1 MNLFTR
7 QSPTPAEL
15 PELAAKDYHAAAAR
29 CVELARDVAAL
40 RTKPPALK
48 DCLAILERHAAA
60 RRAEFEA
67 VIDERLASLAD
78 PDFNEGE
85 SALLD
90 LTRFLAP
97 GELGGFPYDESM
109 WGLMSDRLL
118 AIAETRLKV
127 LGFGKGPTIEE
138 KRRALEALQRE
149 HEETARVR
157 DESLSLWRKL
167 TNKPGGFPS

>member
-1 MNLFTR
+1 MFTR

-15 PELAAKDYHAAAAR
+15 PELAAKDYRAAAAR
-29 CVELARDVAAL
+29 CDELQRDIAAL

-48 DCLAILERHAAA
+48 DCIAIMERHAAA

-78 PDFNEGE
+78 PHFDEKE

-118 AIAETRLKV
+118 QIAETRLKA
-127 LGFGKGPTIEE
+127 LGFGKGPSIEE
-138 KRRALEALQRE
+138 KRKMLEALQRE
-149 HEETARVR
+149 HEDTARAR

-167 TNKPGGFPS
+167 TGKPGGFPS